1 MLQNSKLIL
10 ACRFM
15 LQEEIEDELCSNDP
29 WLVLH
34 KIDSPTKM
42 RFMGN
47 RVAQCNASDLDP
59 TVVAPSIARFVG
71 GKGMLPT
78 HVMLDISTGC

>member
-1 MLQNSKLIL
+1 
-10 ACRFM
+10 M
-15 LQEEIEDELCSNDP
+15 LQEDIENELCSNDP

-71 GKGMLPT
+71 GKGVLHPCW
-78 HVMLDISTGC
+78 L

>member
-1 MLQNSKLIL
+1 MTLT
-10 ACRFM
+10 CRFI
-15 LQEEIEDELCSNDP
+15 LQEDIDLEICSNDP

-59 TVVAPSIARFVG
+59 SVVAPSIAQFVG
-71 GKGMLPT
+71 GKGDHAWKQPLQRCHT
-78 HVMLDISTGC
+78 ANSLEQ

>member
-1 MLQNSKLIL
+1 
-10 ACRFM
+10 M

-71 GKGMLPT
+71 GKGMLLT
-78 HVMLDISTGC
+78 HLMLVTRLFDINTGC